1 MSSKPNPKYLASGK
15 SNTRKKALP
24 TKPNNQIAATHTLAT
39 NAAAHTLATNAAAHT
54 LATKEAST
62 QASKTE

>member
-15 SNTRKKALP
+15 PNSRKKALP
-24 TKPNNQIAATHTLAT
+24 TKPNNQIAA
-39 NAAAHTLATNAAAHT
+39 